1 MDYKKIIIEEL
12 TILKKK
18 EQQDGNIFK
27 VKAYKNAITSI
38 ENLDTVSSIEDL
50 EGVKGIGKS
59 IKEKIIEI
67 FETGKL
73 EATKD
78 LKEQFKGSNVVEQLM
93 NVYGIGR
100 VKANKLKREG
110 ITSIEDLRK
119 KSEEDPKLLNKN
131 QKVGLL
137 HYEDLLLRIPRNEM
151 EKHEKKVFKLL
162 SQVSPS
168 LEGVIVGSYRRGL
181 ESSGDIDVLI
191 KWSKSSSFAEGKRTL
206 KKIVEYM
213 IEKKY
218 VTDVLV
224 QGDKKFMGVSKISK
238 DGKAR
243 RLDILLTPEKEFG
256 FAVLY
261 FTGSDNFNVALR
273 SVALKK
279 GYSMNEHGFTPK
291 EGVEPAPELKTE
303 EEILNFLGFNMIEPK
318 LRVDETILDKNKI
331 KSS

>member
-18 EQQDGNIFK
+18 EQQDGNTFK
-27 VKAYKNAITSI
+27 VRAYTNAITNIKS
-38 ENLDTVSSIEDL
+38 LDTVSSIEDL

-59 IKEKIIEI
+59 IKAKIMEI

-73 EATKD
+73 EATEE
-78 LKEQFKGSNVVEQLM
+78 LKQAKGSNVVEQLM

-100 VKANKLKREG
+100 VKANKLKKEG

-162 SQVSPS
+162 SHVSPS

-213 IEKKY
+213 IEKEY
-218 VTDVLV
+218 VTDVLA

-238 DGKAR
+238 DEKAR

-261 FTGSDNFNVALR
+261 FTGSDKFNVALR
-273 SVALKK
+273 SVALEK